1 MKHTKKY
8 AAIFCSVLLILMI
21 ASFTVVAESRPVDL
35 NQNQYTAYSLW
46 TNTISHQSKFSGVN
60 SSSSNH
66 YVYFT
71 AQYYDA
77 VAKQGFDDNY
87 YYAPNNGINFRT
99 QYTTK
104 RTGVYQWRLKLNP
117 TGPFAG
123 CTASGTITT
132 I

>member
-1 MKHTKKY
+1 MKHTKKF
-8 AAIFCSVLLILMI
+8 AAIFCSVLLISMV
-21 ASFTVVAESRPVDL
+21 ASFTVFADSKPVDL
-35 NQNQYTAYSLW
+35 NQNQYTNYSFW

-87 YYAPNNGINFRT
+87 FMPLIMALTFPLNILLSVLGFINGD
-99 QYTTK
+99 
-104 RTGVYQWRLKLNP
+104 
-117 TGPFAG
+117 
-123 CTASGTITT
+123 
-132 I
+132 

>member
-1 MKHTKKY
+1 
-8 AAIFCSVLLILMI
+8 MI
-21 ASFTVVAESRPVDL
+21 ASFTVFADSKPVDL
-35 NQNQYTAYSLW
+35 NRNQYTNYSFW
-46 TNTISHQSKFSGVN
+46 TNTISHQSKYSGVN

-87 YYAPNNGINFRT
+87 YYAPNNGINFPT

-104 RTGVYQWRLKLNP
+104 RAVVYQWRLKLNP

>member
-8 AAIFCSVLLILMI
+8 AAIFCSVLLISMI
-21 ASFTVVAESRPVDL
+21 ASFTVFAESKSVDI
-35 NQNQYTAYSLW
+35 NRNQYTAYSLW

-77 VAKQGFDDNY
+77 VAKQGFDDND
-87 YYAPNNGINFRT
+87 YYAPNNGINFPT

-104 RTGVYQWRLKLNP
+104 RAGVYQWRLQLNP

>member
-8 AAIFCSVLLILMI
+8 AAIFCSVLLISMV
-21 ASFTVVAESRPVDL
+21 ASFTVFADSKSVDL
-35 NQNQYTAYSLW
+35 NRNQYTNYSLW
-46 TNTISHQSKFSGVN
+46 TNTISHQSKYSGVN

-77 VAKQGFDDNY
+77 VAKQGFDDND
-87 YYAPNNGINFRT
+87 YYAPNNGINFPT

-104 RTGVYQWRLKLNP
+104 RAGVYQWRLQLNP